1 MSYVQLI
8 VEDLQWVA
16 TYWEDLTEARLP
28 GTPRPWRHRDLTTD
42 QQMERDRQA
51 WEERLERSTIAPGE
65 HPAPLDLGI
74 LDTMLDVLVRAD
86 DLAADIARHVGVP
99 ALPPPRLGDTN
110 ARPYL
115 DFAAKHLTDDLAP
128 YAAPIART
136 MVAQTA
142 HALALT
148 FDGQSLDIECPWCR
162 GVTPDAPAGGA
173 RTWRVRELP
182 GNLIAIVCENLCEP
196 PSKDI
201 GTWWRG
207 NPVWPLSEWD
217 WLAKRVE
224 QSEKAVK
231 AVA

>member
-1 MSYVQLI
+1 MSYVQL
-8 VEDLQWVA
+8 VTEDLQWVA
-16 TYWEDLTEARLP
+16 AYWEDLTEARLP
-28 GTPRPWRHRDLTTD
+28 GTSRPWRHHMVTSD

-51 WEERLERSTIAPGE
+51 WQERLDRSAFAPGE

-86 DLAADIARHVGVP
+86 DLAAEVAAFAGVDP
-99 ALPPPRLGDTN
+99 LRPPRVGETD

-115 DFAAKHLTDDLAP
+115 GFAAKHLTDRMVS

-148 FDGQSLDIECPWCR
+148 FDGQSLDVECPWCH
-162 GVTPDAPAGGA
+162 GITPDHPAGGA

-182 GNLIAIVCENLCEP
+182 GNMVAIVCENLCEP
-196 PSKDI
+196 PSKDV
-201 GTWWRG
+201 GTWWRS

-217 WLAKRVE
+217 WLAKRLE
-224 QSEKAVK
+224 QAENKVTK
-231 AVA
+231 VA

>member
-16 TYWEDLTEARLP
+16 AYWEDLTEARLP
-28 GTPRPWRHRDLTTD
+28 GTARPWRHHDLTTD
-42 QQMERDRQA
+42 QQQERDRQA
-51 WEERLERSTIAPGE
+51 WEERLERSTEAPGE

-86 DLAADIARHVGVP
+86 DLAADIARHAGIP
-99 ALPPPRLGDTN
+99 TLPPPRLGQTD

-115 DFAAKHLTDDLAP
+115 DFAAKHLTDDLAQH
-128 YAAPIART
+128 AAPIART

-142 HALALT
+142 HALALV
-148 FDGQSLDIECPWCR
+148 FDGQKLDVECPWCR
-162 GVTPDAPAGGA
+162 GVTPDMPAGGA

-182 GNLIAIVCENLCEP
+182 GNLIAIVCENVCEP
-196 PSKDI
+196 PSKDV

-207 NPVWPLSEWD
+207 APVWPLSEWD

-224 QSEKAVK
+224 RAETKVK

>member
-1 MSYVQLI
+1 MSYVQLV
-8 VEDLQWVA
+8 VEDLQWVSA
-16 TYWEDLTEARLP
+16 YWEDLTESRLP
-28 GTPRPWRHRDLTTD
+28 GTPRPWRHPNLTSD
-42 QQMERDRQA
+42 QQYERDRQA
-51 WEERLERSTIAPGE
+51 WQERLDRSSVAPGE

-86 DLAADIARHVGVP
+86 DLAAAVAEHAGVP
-99 ALPPPRLGDTN
+99 TLAPPRLGDAD

-115 DFAAKHLTDDLAP
+115 EFAAKHMTDELTH
-128 YAAPIART
+128 YAAPIARG
-136 MVAQTA
+136 MVTQVA

-148 FDGQSLDIECPWCR
+148 FDGQRLDVECPWCR
-162 GVTPDAPAGGA
+162 GITPENPAGGT

-182 GNLIAIVCENLCEP
+182 GNLVAIVCENLCEP
-196 PSKDI
+196 PSKDV

-207 NPVWPLSEWD
+207 APVWPLSEWD

-224 QSEKAVK
+224 RAETKVK